1 MTKGSEYP
9 PRLPQ
14 CGIETLAPQI
24 TVRDVQE
31 YTHKSLATI
40 RKQCKTGQI
49 MAVKKSG
56 RWLIDRDDA
65 LKEVKNQ

>member
-1 MTKGSEYP
+1 MKHDEYP

-24 TVRDVQE
+24 TVKDVQE
-31 YTHKSLATI
+31 YTHQTPAYIRHQCRTGEIKAT
-40 RKQCKTGQI
+40 
-49 MAVKKSG
+49 KKSG

-65 LKEVKNQ
+65 LKEIKQ

>member
-1 MTKGSEYP
+1 MNTP

-31 YTHKSLATI
+31 YTHESPDQIRRKCRTGEVSAIKS
-40 RKQCKTGQI
+40 G
-49 MAVKKSG
+49 G

-65 LKEVKNQ
+65 LREVRRQ